1 MGATTYASSLAI
13 RFKNGSVPM
22 QVRLEKIILF
32 SADVLRLVRF
42 YQDYLGLRILSEP
55 DENWTILDAG
65 GTTLAFH
72 KIGTAYQQD
81 SDRDQPTPSNVKIVF
96 ETNQNLDAFR
106 QLLID
111 NNIDV
116 DVIRQFA
123 GVNYRSFDGRDP
135 EGNVFQVIQPFTDL
149 KELS

>member
-42 YQDYLGLRILSEP
+42 YQAYFGLSILGEP

-65 GTTLAFH
+65 GTALAFH
-72 KIGTAYQQD
+72 KIGAAYQQD
-81 SDRDQPTPSNVKIVF
+81 SDYDQPTPSNVKIVF

-111 NNIDV
+111 NKVDV
-116 DVIRQFA
+116 DVIRQFT